1 MISRRDF
8 LAGSTALYIGS
19 HCAQAFAEDSR
30 IVNDIHSQLNR
41 TRVDGIVSPTS
52 VNEIQAAVR
61 EAKAAKQALSIAGGR
76 HAMGGQQFGTGTVL
90 LDMRQMN
97 QVLNCDVERGVLELS
112 DESWRTILY
121 LAHENKSEAFHR
133 YADYYL
139 SADGQLYWSDTHQ
152 LSFYPENYHRLIDEK
167 LHAKRRQPRSLP
179 KSTYPAK
186 ASAAF

>member
-97 QVLNCDVERGVLELS
+97 QVLNCDVERGLLEVQAGTF
-112 DESWRTILY
+112 WPILIIEY
-121 LAHENKSEAFHR
+121 LNRQKDRPQQWGSHR
-133 YADYYL
+133 
-139 SADGQLYWSDTHQ
+139 S
-152 LSFYPENYHRLIDEK
+152 RL
-167 LHAKRRQPRSLP
+167 AP
-179 KSTYPAK
+179 TN
-186 ASAAF
+186 